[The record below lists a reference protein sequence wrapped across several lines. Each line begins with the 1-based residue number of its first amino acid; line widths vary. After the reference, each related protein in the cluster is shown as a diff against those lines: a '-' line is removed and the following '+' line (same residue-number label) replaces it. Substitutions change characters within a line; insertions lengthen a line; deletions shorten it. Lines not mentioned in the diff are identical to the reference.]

1 MSMVACLEKEGRV
14 APRGAADYI
23 AGNCLIS
30 DYLPGG
36 LRSTKIFKDADDE
49 NDVKPSGFYDEDE
62 LENFPTARYRYDGQM
77 TLEEDTTDDLQD
89 GTFIDETRY
98 TLGAR
103 GIEAIEAERLEG
115 QDSEGV
121 VVGTKYRSFPV
132 YDGHGNMIATL
143 HREASDTY
151 SIKNEKRYNAWGAVR
166 TYTNGGANLN
176 PNKAYVANLG
186 HTLDWETGLIYMRA
200 RYYEPSTGRFI
211 SEDPARDGAN
221 WFIYCMNNPIDLVDL
236 DGESAEMEIQI
247 LLSRIFQDLS
257 KARTRSQVTRLGNAA
272 IRVLQSIR
280 DNQLVMAEDSFA
292 AARIAGAAGN
302 VEGSRFLQA
311 KGAKHQAISVA
322 ATLGILQVRAM
333 MYIAECIFDIGT

>member
-1 MSMVACLEKEGRV
+1 MVACLEKEAGTAQRRT
-14 APRGAADYI
+14 AHRA
-23 AGNCLIS
+23 AGNRSIS

-103 GIEAIEAERLEG
+103 GIEDIEAERLEG

-166 TYTNGGANLN
+166 SYTNGGANLN

-211 SEDPARDGAN
+211 SEDPKCHGKN
-221 WFIYCMNNPIDLVDL
+221 WFAYASNNPIQGVDVSGEMTEAEFNAACNMALFVGLGLVALTSLGSGMLRSPGGFKIGLAGVLFLAAFFGGNID
-236 DGESAEMEIQI
+236 SALPNNGMGVAAGTLI
-247 LLSRIFQDLS
+247 
-257 KARTRSQVTRLGNAA
+257 AAA
-272 IRVLQSIR
+272 IRQVLQ
-280 DNQLVMAEDSFA
+280 L
-292 AARIAGAAGN
+292 
-302 VEGSRFLQA
+302 
-311 KGAKHQAISVA
+311 
-322 ATLGILQVRAM
+322 
-333 MYIAECIFDIGT
+333 C